1 MDFGTLNAFHT
12 RLIEVANVSQNVAR
26 GAMRNLMG
34 KHWQVLVVALLSCG
48 TMAFGDQITATLQPF
63 PGDQKKVDVVYPGSH
78 TFSTNGSMTTI
89 LAACDDF
96 NWEVSTGTSSCF
108 AFSTPISHPTWRVP
122 LAGISGPFNMCPS
135 RSERFVRTY
144 HACQL
149 ASINTLKIGMMNSS
163 GASGGNKSPMELS
176 EGPAR

>member
-1 MDFGTLNAFHT
+1 
-12 RLIEVANVSQNVAR
+12 
-26 GAMRNLMG
+26 MRNLMG

-48 TMAFGDQITATLQPF
+48 TMAFGDQATATLQPT
-63 PGDQKKVDVVYPGSH
+63 PGDQKKADVVYRGVYTFALTGS
-78 TFSTNGSMTTI
+78 TAATP
-89 LAACDDF
+89 AACDDF
-96 NWEVSTGTSSCF
+96 NWEISTGMSSCF
-108 AFSTPISHPTWRVP
+108 AFSVRTPHPIWRVP

-149 ASINTLKIGMMNSS
+149 ASINTLKIGWTNSS
-163 GASGGNKSPMELS
+163 GTSRGNKSPMELS